1 MNETWKN
8 VNMCAVYVYTLAGAK
23 VRSLVL
29 CSRCN
34 ERAKRSERIPAVIL
48 THSSTA
54 TSRKTPIFANYLI
67 LDIKEK
73 KHMPLPHPL
82 TGYQAACLSC
92 VQPPLQLTQRPM
104 GTTMFINKLPDPDF
118 LHHPGYK
125 GINGEYLVP
134 TGLSQMSLIR

>member
-73 KHMPLPHPL
+73 KTYAVTTSSDWISSSMFKL
-82 TGYQAACLSC
+82 C
-92 VQPPLQLTQRPM
+92 VAPFATNLEAH
-104 GTTMFINKLPDPDF
+104 GN
-118 LHHPGYK
+118 Y
-125 GINGEYLVP
+125 NVY
-134 TGLSQMSLIR
+134 